1 MVKGLDIFREHF
13 TASAGNY
20 VLIGG
25 AACEILLERAALPFR
40 VTRDLDIVLCAESL
54 NAEFGRAFW
63 DFVKAGGYQI
73 QEKADGGKN
82 FYRFRNPANS
92 GFPEMLELFSR
103 LPDTFATASQTR
115 LTPIHVDDEVS
126 SLSAI
131 LLNNDYYAF
140 IQTRKIQI
148 DGLSLVSPEG
158 LIILKAKAWLD
169 LSGRRLRGDEV
180 DSRNIKKHKNDICRL
195 FALLSPATRIHLPP
209 DIRSDMTEFLKNLE
223 SETVD
228 LKALGLPFTMA
239 EIISGLHNLF
249 AV

>member
-82 FYRFRNPANS
+82 F
-92 GFPEMLELFSR
+92 
-103 LPDTFATASQTR
+103 
-115 LTPIHVDDEVS
+115 
-126 SLSAI
+126 
-131 LLNNDYYAF
+131 
-140 IQTRKIQI
+140 
-148 DGLSLVSPEG
+148 
-158 LIILKAKAWLD
+158 
-169 LSGRRLRGDEV
+169 
-180 DSRNIKKHKNDICRL
+180 
-195 FALLSPATRIHLPP
+195 
-209 DIRSDMTEFLKNLE
+209 
-223 SETVD
+223 
-228 LKALGLPFTMA
+228 
-239 EIISGLHNLF
+239 
-249 AV
+249 